1 MATKIVKR
9 RDWTK
14 EDIRTLKAL
23 AREKTKT
30 TVIAR
35 RLKRSVG
42 ATYQQGIQ
50 TRCVAGG
57 TSEEEERIAAALR
70 RRHRPYPFAEAISRP
85 RSHSLSFDQRRLPDM
100 LRTAIATAFFCPT
113 RCSMA

>member
-1 MATKIVKR
+1 MAKKIVKR

-23 AREKTKT
+23 ARETTKT

-42 ATYQQGIQ
+42 ATYQQASKLG
-50 TRCVAGG
+50 VSLGA
-57 TSEEEERIAAALR
+57 
-70 RRHRPYPFAEAISRP
+70 P
-85 RSHSLSFDQRRLPDM
+85 RKRGRG
-100 LRTAIATAFFCPT
+100 
-113 RCSMA
+113 

>member
-1 MATKIVKR
+1 MAKKIVKR

-30 TVIAR
+30 TAIAR

-42 ATYQQGIQ
+42 ATY
-50 TRCVAGG
+50 
-57 TSEEEERIAAALR
+57 
-70 RRHRPYPFAEAISRP
+70 
-85 RSHSLSFDQRRLPDM
+85 
-100 LRTAIATAFFCPT
+100 
-113 RCSMA
+113 